1 MLNHYR
7 KFLYLGLLFAVIG
20 CTHNPQPL
28 GKPLPTLTYDH
39 LNSYSIHG
47 GSVRVQ
53 QSFRPDEA
61 MQALAAEFPIEP
73 EKLVQRYANKRFV
86 TGMDNPHKLVFDIQN
101 AALSKLSDKENMV
114 SFLAGSAEDVYV
126 LDIFIAM
133 TPVRADGQRAAPFT
147 VKVQRQLIM
156 SQNISL
162 AEREFR
168 QFEMLEQAMFD
179 VDQVVSDMV
188 VNKMRPEYF

>member
-1 MLNHYR
+1 MLDHYR
-7 KFLYLGLLFAVIG
+7 KILYLCLLLVIVG
-20 CTHNPQPL
+20 CSHNPQPM
-28 GKPLPTLTYDH
+28 GKPLPTLTYDN
-39 LNSYSIHG
+39 LNPYSIQG

-53 QSFRPDEA
+53 QSFKPDET
-61 MQALAAEFPIEP
+61 MQTLATEFPIEP
-73 EKLVQRYANKRFV
+73 EKLIQRYANKRFV
-86 TGMDNPHKLVFDIQN
+86 TSTDLPYKLVFDIQN

-133 TPVRADGQRAAPFT
+133 TPVRTDGRRAAPFT

-179 VDQVVSDMV
+179 VDQAVSNMAL
-188 VNKMRPEYF
+188 NKMTAEYF

>member
-1 MLNHYR
+1 MGSEMCIR
-7 KFLYLGLLFAVIG
+7 
-20 CTHNPQPL
+20 
-28 GKPLPTLTYDH
+28 D
-39 LNSYSIHG
+39 SG

-61 MQALAAEFPIEP
+61 MQALATEFPIEP

-86 TGMDNPHKLVFDIQN
+86 TGMDSPHKLVFDIQN

-133 TPVRADGQRAAPFT
+133 TPIRADGQRAAPFT

-188 VNKMRPEYF
+188 VNLSLIHI